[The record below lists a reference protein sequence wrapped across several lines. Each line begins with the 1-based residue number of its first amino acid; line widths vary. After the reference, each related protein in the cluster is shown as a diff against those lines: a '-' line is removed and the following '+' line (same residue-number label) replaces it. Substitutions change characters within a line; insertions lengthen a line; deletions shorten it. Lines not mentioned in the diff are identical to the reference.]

1 MHLQEM
7 IERLSRRADD
17 SDLLA
22 LLATS
27 REGRLYNAALA
38 RELRDVIGALKREL
52 HQRQAMDSAAHRTG
66 PLGSTSFRFT
76 CGRTVY
82 GAGFQSLEAAYHGR
96 PADGTGSA
104 RVLCAIRCWPMI
116 ARAIGVALA
125 GAERNRSLR
134 SS

>member
-1 MHLQEM
+1 MMHLQEM

-52 HQRQAMDSAAHRTG
+52 HQRQAMDSAAVDRNSG
-66 PLGSTSFRFT
+66 CGS
-76 CGRTVY
+76 
-82 GAGFQSLEAAYHGR
+82 SL
-96 PADGTGSA
+96 
-104 RVLCAIRCWPMI
+104 
-116 ARAIGVALA
+116 
-125 GAERNRSLR
+125 N
-134 SS
+134 